1 MFIALSPIVFLLKSF
16 KIMETGNNV
25 FLDIGKMIK
34 LIFQPVKFALFISI
48 MMLVLITL
56 SALFQSGA
64 DKDLWGAFSVSTSEN
79 LSTLSV
85 PGVLEVGLRN
95 TALTFDHLLLGAI
108 SLLFMWG
115 LLKLAAEDKTGIKK
129 LDDFKANVAKLTE
142 KAVMSTPLIPTPI
155 GKVWLWSVY
164 DTATSN
170 FASKFLDKKMLTLD
184 RIRDQNTEEVLGMF
198 WVNGGN
204 KGFTTQQTG
213 ELSQILEKN
222 SVNVFEEY
230 RDKVNE
236 IRKDRMIGFGDIADG
251 IFTILDK
258 RLINFD
264 KTTYL
269 KSMRA
274 DIEKFAAGDAKKYF
288 TNTANYE
295 KFKLLYKELFGSD
308 EGIPPAGNITDK
320 KYKIPPKNAN

>member
-1 MFIALSPIVFLLKSF
+1 MFKTTDFVAKSSHKGINCVDTALKDVIVYLLHRGMIMLYTLSLFILFIILVGRVGYLWMFIALSPIVFLLRSF
-16 KIMETGNNV
+16 KIMETGNSV

-64 DKDLWGAFSVSTSEN
+64 DKDLGGAFSVSTSEN

-155 GKVWLWSVY
+155 GKV
-164 DTATSN
+164 
-170 FASKFLDKKMLTLD
+170 
-184 RIRDQNTEEVLGMF
+184 
-198 WVNGGN
+198 
-204 KGFTTQQTG
+204 
-213 ELSQILEKN
+213 
-222 SVNVFEEY
+222 
-230 RDKVNE
+230 
-236 IRKDRMIGFGDIADG
+236 
-251 IFTILDK
+251 
-258 RLINFD
+258 
-264 KTTYL
+264 
-269 KSMRA
+269 
-274 DIEKFAAGDAKKYF
+274 
-288 TNTANYE
+288 
-295 KFKLLYKELFGSD
+295 
-308 EGIPPAGNITDK
+308 
-320 KYKIPPKNAN
+320 